1 MDGLLLFLLLLVVGI
16 GMIIAGSIYMGKE
29 KGDIVSVKI
38 YRTVIIIGVIIT
50 ALALIYKFVL

>member
-1 MDGLLLFLLLLVVGI
+1 MDGLLLFILLLVVGI

-29 KGDIVSVKI
+29 KDDIVSVKI

-50 ALALIYKFVL
+50 VLALVYKFVL